1 MKILKGKPVSPGIV
15 CGKALIYNYKKE
27 VIFKEKINYEN
38 IKTEILRLKNSIKK
52 TKSQL
57 KKIKKD
63 LQQLMGEDSALII
76 ETQYLLLNDSKLIEE
91 IEQTIKSSLV
101 KAEWAIKKTE
111 KKYIDIFTN
120 INDLS
125 FKERINDIQ
134 DLLYRIIKNLKKND
148 TLVHKESDKFILIA
162 DDLPP
167 SEAAKLITGKKLL
180 GIALERGGETSHTVI
195 LAKSLEIPAIIN
207 TKNILSTISNDDD
220 IVLDSLNGQIVV
232 NPPKSLLLEVSIK
245 KEKYNVYKERLKEIK
260 DLKNITRDNHEFNL
274 MANIELPVEADI
286 ALSYGANGIGLFR
299 TEFLFSEKKIINDEN
314 EQYLI
319 YKNISQKIYP
329 KSVVIRTF
337 DIGRDKFEELSNS
350 AFDKNPALGTMAVRL
365 FLKKKDIFKTQIKAI
380 IRANELG
387 NIKILFPMVSEIEE
401 VNTILSMINEA
412 EKELNKKN
420 KLPEHK
426 IQKGIMIEIPAA
438 IKLIKYLKNKVDFFS
453 IGTNDLIQ
461 YLIAVDRNNTEV
473 SYLFSHYHPAVI
485 DNLKEIKREADKIN
499 KPVTI
504 CGEMAGNLFSAILLI
519 GLGFKN
525 LSMNPLSIA
534 EIKRVL
540 INIDYSYLNYI
551 VNNLTYYNSKTAIEE
566 FLIESLI
573 SKYPDLFLKQPLF

>member
-27 VIFKEKINYEN
+27 VIFKENINNED
-38 IKTEILRLKNSIKK
+38 IKKEILRLKNSIKK

-111 KKYIDIFTN
+111 KKYIDIFSN

-148 TLVHKESDKFILIA
+148 SLVHKESDKFILIA

-167 SEAAKLITGKKLL
+167 SEAAKLITSKKLL
-180 GIALERGGETSHTVI
+180 GIALEGGGETSHTVI

-207 TKNILSTISNDDD
+207 TKNILSMISNDDD

-245 KEKYNVYKERLKEIK
+245 KKKYNVYKERLKEIK
-260 DLKNITRDNHEFNL
+260 ELKNKTKDNYEFNL

-329 KSVVIRTF
+329 QDVVIRTF
-337 DIGRDKFEELSNS
+337 DIGRDKFEEFSNS
-350 AFDKNPALGTMAVRL
+350 IGDKNPALGAMAIRL

-380 IRANELG
+380 IKANELG

-401 VNTILSMINEA
+401 INTILSMINEV
-412 EKELNKKN
+412 EMELNKQN
-420 KLPEHK
+420 KSPKHK

-485 DNLKEIKREADKIN
+485 ENLKEIKRETDKIN

-540 INIDYSYLNYI
+540 INIDYLYLKSVVNKLTNYA
-551 VNNLTYYNSKTAIEE
+551 SKTEIEE